1 MRRRCLRCSP
11 GILLHWFAVSF
22 PSKETSGPKRY
33 KGQVLFPF
41 PLICHPAYVRV
52 ISECRISHILSVN
65 LGFFFFLPLV
75 CFVLLQWLTVLL
87 HIYQTLVLHSFHSKN
102 LLLAAIKGEQH
113 QHFHLAAGNQQWSV
127 ITTVFDLSPF
137 QMHIL
142 LQFEHYFK
150 SELFFMQKQAKQFK
164 ETEKDYKTWHYT
176 CRSQRSVQKKCFSP
190 FNFTNIC

>member
-65 LGFFFFLPLV
+65 LGFFIASSLFCSAAVVDCSVTYLSDTSLTFF
-75 CFVLLQWLTVLL
+75 
-87 HIYQTLVLHSFHSKN
+87 S
-102 LLLAAIKGEQH
+102 LAAIKGEQH

-142 LQFEHYFK
+142 WQFEHYFK
-150 SELFFMQKQAKQFK
+150 TESFFYAKTSK
-164 ETEKDYKTWHYT
+164 A
-176 CRSQRSVQKKCFSP
+176 V
-190 FNFTNIC
+190 